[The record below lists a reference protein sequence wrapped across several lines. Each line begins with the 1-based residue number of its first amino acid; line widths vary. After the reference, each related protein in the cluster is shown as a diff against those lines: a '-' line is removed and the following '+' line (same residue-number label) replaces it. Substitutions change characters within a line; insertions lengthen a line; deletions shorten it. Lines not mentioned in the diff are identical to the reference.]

1 MPAGKVPVERERFTI
16 LVMVGTSGHKTFL
29 RRKVGTGSRRHDL
42 VGDAMMKFFTIFSE
56 TGTKIKVKVKSRN
69 RKI

>member
-1 MPAGKVPVERERFTI
+1 
-16 LVMVGTSGHKTFL
+16 L